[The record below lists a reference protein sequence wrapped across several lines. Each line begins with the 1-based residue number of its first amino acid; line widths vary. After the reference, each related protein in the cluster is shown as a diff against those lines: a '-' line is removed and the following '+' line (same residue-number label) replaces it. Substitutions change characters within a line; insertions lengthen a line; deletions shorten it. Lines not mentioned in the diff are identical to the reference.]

1 MAETM
6 YATICNVPQVRS
18 IEQAV
23 KLYYEKKELTIQDIM
38 ALFGVSRTK
47 AGFLKKRGLEEQIS
61 KNVPLWNA
69 RAVDTACAYRSWGLD
84 IDEMENALRKLRKLG
99 L

>member
-6 YATICNVPQVRS
+6 YATICNVPPVRS
-18 IEQAV
+18 IERAV
-23 KLYYEKKELTIQDIM
+23 KLYYEKKELTNADIM
-38 ALFGVSRTK
+38 DLFGVSKTK
-47 AGFLKKRGLEEQIS
+47 ASFLKQRGLEEQQAR
-61 KNVPLWNA
+61 NVPRWNGM
-69 RAVDTACAYRSWGLD
+69 AVNTACAYRSWGLD